1 MSKVD
6 GRSSA
11 LDLSAPTFKA
21 FHLERMILIT
31 FDPLRLVSL
40 FQRSLC
46 QCHRSMSLSSLIGK
60 TMEIYIYTHCNTH
73 RYFHRQITRIFI
85 ISYYPY
91 FLIRRNDRVRA
102 LHLLWFRNGGIIEHW
117 LRTFYSP
124 STMIGLY
131 ESGLLLLR
139 SSPFSLLLFFFCYTK
154 E

>member
-1 MSKVD
+1 
-6 GRSSA
+6 
-11 LDLSAPTFKA
+11 
-21 FHLERMILIT
+21 
-31 FDPLRLVSL
+31 
-40 FQRSLC
+40 
-46 QCHRSMSLSSLIGK
+46 
-60 TMEIYIYTHCNTH
+60 MEIYIYTHCNTH

-154 E
+154 EQRVGWWNVISRNQECSVIMKEHCDRKLKCFVLVYLIFSLLGTCETFHISFRLRDDNSF